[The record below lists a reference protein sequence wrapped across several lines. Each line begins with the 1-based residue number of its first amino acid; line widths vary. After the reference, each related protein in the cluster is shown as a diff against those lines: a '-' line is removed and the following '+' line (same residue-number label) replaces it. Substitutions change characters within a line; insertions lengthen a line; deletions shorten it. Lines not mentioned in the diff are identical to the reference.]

1 MIPLSFT
8 CGSRLKF
15 TLARL
20 PLKSEAASEA
30 SLLTSGRSRRAESAN
45 WEATF
50 VYELQ
55 SNLLGTRGYAKR
67 CENAR
72 GAKRQTNEPHRYH
85 GCKFGTGVNVVLDN
99 YLQTKRGV
107 VE

>member
-1 MIPLSFT
+1 MRQPAEVHAGALTTEVRSCLGSLAPKAPL
-8 CGSRLKF
+8 
-15 TLARL
+15 
-20 PLKSEAASEA
+20 
-30 SLLTSGRSRRAESAN
+30 RRAESAN

-55 SNLLGTRGYAKR
+55 SNLLEPRGYAKR

-72 GAKRQTNEPHRYH
+72 GSKRETGEPHRYH

-107 VE
+107 IE